1 MCSDCL
7 TKKQIDQLFLL
18 GLEAEREANAK
29 AREGGTD
36 QLDNDGQVVDSLAL
50 NSPLVSPESPD
61 LTRPGLLQSTSDS
74 VVATGSADAAAA
86 AAAASLSTKRS
97 QSFNLDQTTST
108 TATSGGGGYGGFG
121 TGWRGIKNTDSGHGQ
136 AEKLCDPCYLGL
148 SSDQIKVLESG
159 GGWQYYQ
166 ATLGKHQT
174 QDVIAALAMAHLAVD
189 DGEEGA
195 GEEEDEE
202 DEESPV
208 DAMRFVGSDAIGVE
222 VSPVQAG

>member
-18 GLEAEREANAK
+18 GLEAEREAEAK
-29 AREGGTD
+29 AREGGAD
-36 QLDNDGQVVDSLAL
+36 QIENNGQVVDSLAL
-50 NSPLVSPESPD
+50 NSPLASPESPD
-61 LTRPGLLQSTSDS
+61 LTRPGLLQSASDS
-74 VVATGSADAAAA
+74 VVATGLADAAA

-97 QSFNLDQTTST
+97 QSFNLDPTTST

-121 TGWRGIKNTDSGHGQ
+121 TGWRGIKGNTDSGHGQ

-174 QDVIAALAMAHLAVD
+174 QDVIAALAMVHLAVD
-189 DGEEGA
+189 DREEGA

-202 DEESPV
+202 SPV
-208 DAMRFVGSDAIGVE
+208 DAMKFVGSGAIGVE
-222 VSPVQAG
+222 VSPVQVG